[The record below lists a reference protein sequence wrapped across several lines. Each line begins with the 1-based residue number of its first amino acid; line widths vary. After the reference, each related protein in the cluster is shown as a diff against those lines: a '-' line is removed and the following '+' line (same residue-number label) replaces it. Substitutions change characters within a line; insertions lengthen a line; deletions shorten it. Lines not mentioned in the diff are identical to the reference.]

1 MCYSAEAWTLLD
13 AFKQETGSEI
23 DMKAFWELYL
33 QRDERYRVRKSG
45 ADTIRIPKGT
55 DQNFLRPK
63 TEQEREI
70 QDLIG
75 EWNGRKLAE
84 SVDELEKQ
92 KLRLATAEAKLAVKE
107 TKTAL
112 NEQRIATNKIA
123 QLERW
128 IADAKRTSLKPEI
141 DNRIFP
147 DWYVPVMI
155 VEDGKKIVRPMRYHC
170 RPAGMDPSID
180 RTRDG
185 RVSGTYNARRDNLT
199 RFWRNQFGS
208 THGLM
213 IAETFY
219 ENVDDG
225 QGGNKEI
232 QFRPRT
238 GEPML
243 VACLWS
249 KWTDPNGVEP
259 DLYSFA
265 AVTDDPEPEVAAEG
279 HDRTI
284 VNLKPENVDAWL
296 TPQGR
301 STGELLALLDDKRH
315 PYYEVVR
322 QAA

>member
-1 MCYSAEAWTLLD
+1 MCYSAEAWTLFD
-13 AFKQETGSEI
+13 AFVQETGAEI

-33 QRDERYRVRKSG
+33 ERDERYRIRKKASDG
-45 ADTIRIPKGT
+45 HKIPKGL
-55 DQNFLRPK
+55 DRNFMRPA
-63 TEQEREI
+63 TEQERAI

-84 SVDELEKQ
+84 SEDELARQ
-92 KLRLATAEAKLAVKE
+92 RARLATAEAKLAVKP

-112 NEQRIATNKIA
+112 KEQRIATNKIT

-128 IADAKRTSLKPEI
+128 IADAKRTTVKPAI

-147 DWYVPVMI
+147 DWYVPVLI
-155 VEDGKKIVRPMRYHC
+155 VEDGNRVVRPMRYHC
-170 RPAGMDPSID
+170 RPAGMDASID

-199 RFWRNQFGS
+199 RFWRHQFGS

-225 QGGNKEI
+225 KGGNKEI

-249 KWTDPNGVEP
+249 KWTDPAGIEP

-265 AVTDDPEPEVAAEG
+265 AVTDEPEPEVAAAG

-284 VNLKPENVDAWL
+284 VNLKPENVEAWL

-301 STGELLALLDDKRH
+301 SVEELMGLLDDKRH
-315 PYYEVVR
+315 PFYEVVR
-322 QAA
+322 KAA

>member
-13 AFKQETGSEI
+13 AFKQETGADI

-33 QRDERYRVRKSG
+33 QRDERYRVGRKASELPK
-45 ADTIRIPKGT
+45 IPKGM
-55 DQNFLRPK
+55 DQNFMRPVAE
-63 TEQEREI
+63 TEQAIR
-70 QDLIG
+70 DLIA

-84 SVDELEKQ
+84 SEDELAKQ
-92 KLRLATAEAKLAVKE
+92 RERLAAAEAKLVVKE

-112 NEQRIATNKIA
+112 NEQRIAGNKIK

-128 IADAKRTSLKPEI
+128 IEDAKRTTVKPAI

-147 DWYVPVMI
+147 DWYVPVLI
-155 VEDGKKIVRPMRYHC
+155 VEDGKKVVRPMRYHC

-180 RTRDG
+180 RTKDG

-199 RFWRNQFGS
+199 RFWRHQFGH

-225 QGGNKEI
+225 KGGNKEI

-249 KWTDPNGVEP
+249 KWTDPHGIEP

-301 STGELLALLDDKRH
+301 STEELLALLDDKRH
-315 PYYEVVR
+315 PYYELVR
-322 QAA
+322 AA